1 MIDKDPEFRRGLKIF
16 LLIMTG
22 LVLFMTVW
30 AVTAY
35 AILSHNLPGTW
46 KLAAGGGIGS
56 HGLVFH
62 EDGTV
67 LLGNES
73 ETQEEFTWHINIATP
88 SQYWKYGTVLMMT
101 IGDQPYGLSLGLLGR
116 KVNQG
121 NRLSF
126 LPWSFHLRWMEGGGG
141 EYIRV
146 E

>member
-1 MIDKDPEFRRGLKIF
+1 MNNKDPEFRRGLKIF

-101 IGDQPYGLSLGLLGR
+101 ISTNTFTICACSLLRSWTLLYG
-116 KVNQG
+116 
-121 NRLSF
+121 
-126 LPWSFHLRWMEGGGG
+126 MD
-141 EYIRV
+141 
-146 E
+146 